1 MQIES
6 TNDLI
11 VTRFPPSPTG
21 FLHVGNARTAIFNWL
36 YARRMQGKFVLRIED
51 TDTERSNQQA
61 IDAIFEALEWLGIDW
76 DEGPYYQTKR
86 LDIYHQ
92 YLDRLID
99 SGHAYYCTCSP
110 EEIEAMRK
118 KAMASGGKPKYDGTC
133 RNKGLPKTPQAVIR
147 LKAPL
152 SGTTVVEDV
161 IKGNIVFQ
169 NDELDD
175 FIVCRS
181 DGIPTYNFAV
191 VIDDMTMQINTVI
204 RGDDH
209 VMNTPKQILLY
220 KALDCPLP
228 VYGHVPMVL
237 GTDKSRFSKRHGA
250 VSVSA
255 YRDLG
260 YLPDAMLNYLVRLGW
275 SHGDQ
280 EFFTRQEL
288 IDVFDLE
295 HIGKS
300 AGVFDA
306 EKLLALNA
314 DHIRATPAEEL
325 VEALKPFLRRYKTT
339 VEDNNLLLKVIETL
353 HARSKTLDE
362 MAQSA
367 LFYFADD
374 IEYEEKAAKKF
385 LKPTVL
391 EALQLLLAQF
401 ERLDTFSEENLES
414 AFKAVME
421 QTGLKL
427 GKIAQPVRVALTGR
441 TASPGIF
448 EVAAIIGKD
457 KVIARLK
464 KAIQFIQD
472 REE

>member
-51 TDTERSNQQA
+51 TDTERSTQQA

-353 HARSKTLDE
+353 HARSRTLDE

>member
-353 HARSKTLDE
+353 HARSRTLDE

>member
-1 MQIES
+1 MQME
-6 TNDLI
+6 TKNDLI

-36 YARRMQGKFVLRIED
+36 YARRMQGKFILRIED
-51 TDTERSNQQA
+51 TDTERSTQQA
-61 IDAIFEALEWLGIDW
+61 IEAIFEALDWLGIDW

-92 YLDRLID
+92 YLDHLLD
-99 SGHAYYCTCSP
+99 SGHAYYCTCAP
-110 EEIEAMRK
+110 DEIEAMRK
-118 KAMASGGKPKYDGTC
+118 KAMATGGKPRYDGTC
-133 RNKGLPKTPQAVIR
+133 RDKGLPKSPEAVIR

-152 SGTTVVEDV
+152 TGTTVVEDV

-175 FIVCRS
+175 FVVCRS

-191 VIDDMTMQINTVI
+191 VIDDMTMQVNTVI

-209 VMNTPKQILLY
+209 VMNTPKQILIY

-255 YRDLG
+255 YRDMG

-288 IDVFDLE
+288 IEVFDLE
-295 HIGKS
+295 HVGRS
-300 AGVFDA
+300 AGIFDP

-325 VEALKPFLRRYKTT
+325 EEPLKPFLKRRGTT
-339 VEDNNLLLKVIETL
+339 IEDTNLLLKVIETL
-353 HARSKTLDE
+353 HARSRTLDE

-374 IEYEEKAAKKF
+374 IEYEEKAARKF
-385 LKPTVL
+385 LKPAVL
-391 EALQLLLAQF
+391 DAMQMLLAQL
-401 ERLDTFSEENLES
+401 EGLDAFSEENLET
-414 AFKAVME
+414 AFKAVMDR
-421 QTGLKL
+421 TGLKL

-457 KVIARLK
+457 KVISRLQ
-464 KAIQFIQD
+464 KAIQYIERKSD
-472 REE
+472 

>member
-1 MQIES
+1 MQMEMRS
-6 TNDLI
+6 DLI

-36 YARRMQGKFVLRIED
+36 YARRMKGKFVLRIED
-51 TDTERSNQQA
+51 TDIERSTRQA
-61 IDAIFEALEWLGIDW
+61 IDIIFEALEWLGLDW

-86 LDIYHQ
+86 LDIYNR
-92 YLDRLID
+92 YLERLLD

-110 EEIEAMRK
+110 DKITAMRE
-118 KAMASGGKPKYDGTC
+118 KAMATGGKPKYDGTC
-133 RNKGLPKTPQAVIR
+133 RDKELSKTSEAVIR

-152 SGTTVVEDV
+152 TGTTVVEDV
-161 IKGNIVFQ
+161 IKGKIVFQ

-181 DGIPTYNFAV
+181 DGVPTYNFAV
-191 VIDDMTMQINTVI
+191 VIDDMTMQVNTVI

-209 VMNTPKQILLY
+209 VMNTPKQILIY

-228 VYGHVPMVL
+228 VFGHVPMVL

-255 YRDLG
+255 YRDMG

-288 IDVFDLE
+288 IEVFDLE
-295 HIGKS
+295 HIGRS
-300 AGVFDA
+300 AGVFDS

-314 DHIRATPAEEL
+314 DHIRATPAEKL
-325 VEALKPFLRRYKTT
+325 VEPLKPFLKRRGIGI
-339 VEDNNLLLKVIETL
+339 EDSGLLVKIIETL

-362 MAQSA
+362 MAESA
-367 LFYFADD
+367 LFYFADE

-385 LKPTVL
+385 LKPAVL
-391 EALQLLLAQF
+391 DALQLLLAQF
-401 ERLDTFSEENLES
+401 ETLQSFSEEILET
-414 AFKAVME
+414 AFMAVMD

-427 GKIAQPVRVALTGR
+427 GKIAQPVRVALTGK

-457 KVIARLK
+457 KVISRLQ
-464 KAIQFIQD
+464 KAIRYIKD
-472 REE
+472 RED